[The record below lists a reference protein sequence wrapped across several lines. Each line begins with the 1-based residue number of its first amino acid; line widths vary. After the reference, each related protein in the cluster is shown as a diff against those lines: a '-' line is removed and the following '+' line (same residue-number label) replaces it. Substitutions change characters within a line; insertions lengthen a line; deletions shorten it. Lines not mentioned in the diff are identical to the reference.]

1 MNIYQRIV
9 LIVGALALLVLG
21 LNIGNLIYKYSMVY
35 FILPF
40 LGGMLTIIGI
50 TLLLFFYIKRNRE
63 EKGVNKCVEKGQ
75 MA

>member
-21 LNIGNLIYKYSMVY
+21 VNIGNLIDKYWVY

-50 TLLLFFYIKRNRE
+50 TLLLFFALKGIGK
-63 EKGVNKCVEKGQ
+63 EKE
-75 MA
+75 

>member
-9 LIVGALALLVLG
+9 LIVGALALLVLD
-21 LNIGNLIYKYSMVY
+21 LNIGNLIDKYNRVY

-50 TLLLFFYIKRNRE
+50 TLLLFFAL
-63 EKGVNKCVEKGQ
+63 KGIGKKKE
-75 MA
+75 

>member
-21 LNIGNLIYKYSMVY
+21 VNIRNLIYEYAVY

-40 LGGMLTIIGI
+40 LGGMLTIRGI
-50 TLLLFFYIKRNRE
+50 TLLLFFALKGIGE
-63 EKGVNKCVEKGQ
+63 EK
-75 MA
+75 